1 MIVTDVEPALHWT
14 CPTCG
19 LEWIAAGRGFPG
31 NRFSECLRCGAE
43 ALESDATPAHD
54 APRFHVPGTR
64 RFVPQR

>member
-19 LEWIAAGRGFPG
+19 LEWIDAGRGFPG

-43 ALESDATPAHD
+43 ALESDAIPAHN
-54 APRFHVPGTR
+54 APRFLVPGTH
-64 RFVPQR
+64 RFAPHR